1 MMILDIASMCS
12 DSALAVILP
21 IARRILTFIQIIGP
35 LLCIIS
41 LTISFINLMMNPDEK
56 KEPGKIKNKIIA
68 LVLLFFVPTIVNAVM
83 GILDDSTEF
92 SRCWRYGGTNV
103 VNNGNSNN
111 NGKSSITTDPN
122 KTRVSPIINPDD
134 YKNTGTHHSEG
145 DNNNSN
151 SSSSSSTQ
159 TSAKLIIIGDSRMA
173 QTYGYLS
180 NDWNGANYSA
190 GGVKEADGTKFVA
203 ETSMGLDWLKSTG
216 ISAAQPYF
224 KSGTAVVISLGVNDL
239 GNVDNYVSYVN
250 SNAGTWAKNGSKIYF
265 TTVNPCNGDYSYLND
280 QISNFNSKL
289 KSGLSSS
296 VRIIDTYSYVVG
308 KGYSTT
314 DGLHYSKETADLIY
328 NYIKS
333 NV

>member
-1 MMILDIASMCS
+1 MILDIASMCS

-41 LTISFINLMMNPDEK
+41 LTVSFVSLMMNPDEK

-68 LVLLFFVPTIVNAVM
+68 LVLLFFIPTIVNAVM

-92 SRCWRYGGTNV
+92 SRCWRYGTTV
-103 VNNGNSNN
+103 VNNGNST
-111 NGKSSITTDPN
+111 ITTDPN
-122 KTRVSPIINPDD
+122 GKTKVNPAIVDPSQ
-134 YKNTGTHHSEG
+134 YENGVPKA

-151 SSSSSSTQ
+151 SSSQTQ
-159 TSAKLIIIGDSRMA
+159 SAAKMVLIGDSRIA

-203 ETSMGLDWLKSTG
+203 ESSMGLDWLKSTG
-216 ISAAQPYF
+216 ITAAQQYF
-224 KSGTAVVISLGVNDL
+224 GSGTAVVISLGVNDL
-239 GNVDNYVSYVN
+239 ENADNYVSYVN
-250 SNAGTWAKNGSKIYF
+250 SNASTWAKNGSKIYF
-265 TTVNPCNGDYSYLND
+265 TTVNPCNGNYSNLND
-280 QISNFNSKL
+280 QISNFNSKI
-289 KSGLSSS
+289 KSGLSSN
-296 VRIIDTYSYVVG
+296 VKVIDTYSYVIS

-314 DGLHYSKETADLIY
+314 DGLHYSKDTSDLIY
-328 NYIKS
+328 DYIKS

>member
-1 MMILDIASMCS
+1 MILDIASMCS

-41 LTISFINLMMNPDEK
+41 LTVSFVSLMMNPDEK

-68 LVLLFFVPTIVNAVM
+68 LILLFFIPTIVNAVM

-92 SRCWRYGGTNV
+92 SRCWRYGTTV
-103 VNNGNSNN
+103 VNNGNST
-111 NGKSSITTDPN
+111 ITTDPN
-122 KTRVSPIINPDD
+122 GKTKVNPAIVDPSQ
-134 YKNTGTHHSEG
+134 YENGVPKA

-151 SSSSSSTQ
+151 SSSQTQ
-159 TSAKLIIIGDSRMA
+159 SAAKMVLIGDSRIA

-203 ETSMGLDWLKSTG
+203 ESSMGLDWLKSTG
-216 ISAAQPYF
+216 ITAAQQYF
-224 KSGTAVVISLGVNDL
+224 GSGTAVVISLGVNDL
-239 GNVDNYVSYVN
+239 ENADNYVSYVN
-250 SNAGTWAKNGSKIYF
+250 SNASTWAKNGSKIYF
-265 TTVNPCNGDYSYLND
+265 TTVNPCNGNYSNLND
-280 QISNFNSKL
+280 QISNFNSKI
-289 KSGLSSS
+289 KSGLSSN
-296 VRIIDTYSYVVG
+296 VKVIDTYSYVIS

-314 DGLHYSKETADLIY
+314 DGLHYSKDTSDLIY
-328 NYIKS
+328 DYIKS

>member
-1 MMILDIASMCS
+1 MILDIASMCS

-41 LTISFINLMMNPDEK
+41 LTVSFVSLMMNPDEK

-68 LVLLFFVPTIVNAVM
+68 LILLFFIPTIVNAVM

-92 SRCWRYGGTNV
+92 SRCWRYGTTV
-103 VNNGNSNN
+103 VNNGNST
-111 NGKSSITTDPN
+111 ITTDPN
-122 KTRVSPIINPDD
+122 GKTKVNPAIVDPSQ
-134 YKNTGTHHSEG
+134 YENGVPKA

-151 SSSSSSTQ
+151 SSSQTQ
-159 TSAKLIIIGDSRMA
+159 SAAKMVLIGDSRIA

-203 ETSMGLDWLKSTG
+203 ESSMGLDWLKSTG
-216 ISAAQPYF
+216 ITAAQQYF
-224 KSGTAVVISLGVNDL
+224 GSGTAVVISLGVNDL
-239 GNVDNYVSYVN
+239 ENADNYVSYVN
-250 SNAGTWAKNGSKIYF
+250 SNASTWAKNGSKIYF
-265 TTVNPCNGDYSYLND
+265 TTVNPCNGNYSNLNE
-280 QISNFNSKL
+280 QISNFNSKI
-289 KSGLSSS
+289 KSGLSSN
-296 VRIIDTYSYVVG
+296 VKVIDTYSYVIS

-314 DGLHYSKETADLIY
+314 DGLHYSKDTSDLIY
-328 NYIKS
+328 DYIKS

>member
-1 MMILDIASMCS
+1 MILDIASMCS

-41 LTISFINLMMNPDEK
+41 LTVSFVSLMMNPDEK

-68 LVLLFFVPTIVNAVM
+68 LILLFFIPTIVNAVM

-92 SRCWRYGGTNV
+92 SRCWRYGTTV
-103 VNNGNSNN
+103 VNNGNST
-111 NGKSSITTDPN
+111 ITTDPN
-122 KTRVSPIINPDD
+122 GKTKVNPAIVDPSQ
-134 YKNTGTHHSEG
+134 YENGVPKA

-151 SSSSSSTQ
+151 SSSQTQ
-159 TSAKLIIIGDSRMA
+159 SAAKMVLIGDSRIV

-180 NDWNGANYSA
+180 NDWNGYSA
-190 GGVKEADGTKFVA
+190 GGVKEVDGTKFVA
-203 ETSMGLDWLKSTG
+203 ESSMGLDWLKSTG
-216 ISAAQPYF
+216 IPAAQQYF
-224 KSGTAVVISLGVNDL
+224 GSGTAVVISLGVNDL

-250 SNAGTWAKNGSKIYF
+250 SNASTWAKNGSKIYF
-265 TTVNPCNGDYSYLND
+265 TTVNPCNGNYSNLNE
-280 QISNFNSKL
+280 QISNFNSKI
-289 KSGLSSS
+289 KSGLSSN
-296 VRIIDTYSYVVG
+296 VKVINTYSYVIS

-314 DGLHYSKETADLIY
+314 DGLHYSKDTSDLIY
-328 NYIKS
+328 DYIKS